1 MNTAIAHDRTIDLTI
16 QSTRGRRNLSFPK
29 TAKVADAI
37 EAARVAFDLAAG
49 DRYDLV
55 RADLPGDILQHERT
69 LVSYHLADGD
79 VLTLTWTGG
88 GV

>member
-1 MNTAIAHDRTIDLTI
+1 MNPAIANDRTIDLMI
-16 QSTRGRRNLSFPK
+16 QSTRGTRPLSFPK
-29 TAKVADAI
+29 TAKVADVI
-37 EAARVAFDLAAG
+37 EAARVAFDLAPG

-55 RADLPGDILQHERT
+55 RADQPGEILQHERT
-69 LVSYHLADGD
+69 LVSYHLADGT